1 MMNNLK
7 KIRSIL
13 IVLLIPLMIL
23 SKPQMSFG
31 TDEIVVKPYNSE
43 WVLVKK
49 TAFDY
54 FMNQYNEYK
63 VKYERSAEV
72 REKEREAWLL
82 ERSILKEA
90 LDLSNEKNNVYESEL
105 LRLNTVI
112 TSMASREKIK
122 DVALIASLIGNIINA
137 IR

>member
-1 MMNNLK
+1 MGFSK
-7 KIRSIL
+7 KNCIW
-13 IVLLIPLMIL
+13 LL
-23 SKPQMSFG
+23 
-31 TDEIVVKPYNSE
+31 Y
-43 WVLVKK
+43 
-49 TAFDY
+49 
-54 FMNQYNEYK
+54 NQYNEYK
-63 VKYERSAEV
+63 VKCERSAEV

-90 LDLSNEKNNVYESEL
+90 LDLSNEKNSVYESEL